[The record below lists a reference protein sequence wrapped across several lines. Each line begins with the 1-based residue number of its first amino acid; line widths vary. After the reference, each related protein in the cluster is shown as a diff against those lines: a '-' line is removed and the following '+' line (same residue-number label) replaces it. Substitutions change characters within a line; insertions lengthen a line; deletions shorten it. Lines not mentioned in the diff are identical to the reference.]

1 VGPNE
6 LCIVPWQQI
15 HQLLKIEL
23 KFLHF
28 PSLRQKKFKKL
39 LVAMQL
45 KKLVISH
52 DLPSNQTYLR
62 RQ

>member
-1 VGPNE
+1 MNSAWFPGNRSLSTSE
-6 LCIVPWQQI
+6 NRTEISALSF
-15 HQLLKIEL
+15 IET
-23 KFLHF
+23 
-28 PSLRQKKFKKL
+28 KKFNKL